1 MTPREIIRK
10 VRMSPEIR
18 DLNEAKYSDYDM
30 LDALNTVL
38 SLLYN
43 ELGTFSNDLL
53 TKTETINLFH
63 GEGELPEDFLQL
75 VEVYKGDTVYAPEYK
90 SKAVSPYTF
99 TIYNDKIYADVDSLT
114 IDYRPQFEDVTMD
127 DLDDDLEFPLYF
139 REFIKKLVIMALQ
152 GSLEMGEGIAY
163 LRETVRSLTAN
174 RGYNRLDIRGTWSE
188 SL

>member
-1 MTPREIIRK
+1 
-10 VRMSPEIR
+10 
-18 DLNEAKYSDYDM
+18 
-30 LDALNTVL
+30 
-38 SLLYN
+38 
-43 ELGTFSNDLL
+43 
-53 TKTETINLFH
+53 
-63 GEGELPEDFLQL
+63 
-75 VEVYKGDTVYAPEYK
+75 
-90 SKAVSPYTF
+90 
-99 TIYNDKIYADVDSLT
+99 
-114 IDYRPQFEDVTMD
+114 MD